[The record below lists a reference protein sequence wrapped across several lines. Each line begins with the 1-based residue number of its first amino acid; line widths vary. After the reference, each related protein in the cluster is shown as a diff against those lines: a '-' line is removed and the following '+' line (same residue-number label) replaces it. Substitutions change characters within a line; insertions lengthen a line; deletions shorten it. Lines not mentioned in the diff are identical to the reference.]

1 MSEVVVDIDHIQDPA
16 GPGALELLVKVS
28 KSSGGDGYIYL
39 DIAGH
44 TKRVEF
50 PA

>member
-1 MSEVVVDIDHIQDPA
+1 VSEVVVDIDHIQDPA
-16 GPGALELLVKVS
+16 APGALELLVKVA

-39 DIAGH
+39 DSTGH

-50 PA
+50 PT